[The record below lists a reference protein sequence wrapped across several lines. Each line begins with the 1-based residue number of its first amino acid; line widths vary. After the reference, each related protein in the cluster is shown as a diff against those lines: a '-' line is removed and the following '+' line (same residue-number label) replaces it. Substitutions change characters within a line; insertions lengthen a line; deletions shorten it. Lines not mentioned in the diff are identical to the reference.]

1 MSTSIDPALRAVAD
15 PSRRRIIEL
24 LAQQPSTASELLES
38 FEFSQ
43 PAMSQHLRVLVDASL
58 VSSVREGRSKRYR
71 LDGDGLRLI
80 SEWIETYER
89 FWDERLGRLGEY
101 LDGGAR

>member
-1 MSTSIDPALRAVAD
+1 MTTSIEPALRAVAD

-24 LAQQPSTASELLES
+24 LAQRPSTASELLES

-43 PAMSQHLRVLVDASL
+43 PAMSQHLGVLVDASL
-58 VSSVREGRSKRYR
+58 VTAVREGRSKRYR

-80 SEWIETYER
+80 AEWIETYER
-89 FWDERLGRLGEY
+89 FWDERFDRLGEY